1 MGPLTIL
8 GAVSAIMGLVQ
19 IMFPNF
25 ILKLKPLG
33 IKSSKQIKQGGYITL
48 PLGVIV
54 IIFDSIVIK

>member
-8 GAVSAIMGLVQ
+8 GAVSASMGLVQ
-19 IMFPNF
+19 IMFTEF
-25 ILKLKPLG
+25 VLKLKPLG
-33 IKSSKQIKQGGYITL
+33 INSSKQIKQGGYITL

>member
-19 IMFPNF
+19 IMFPKF
-25 ILKLKPLG
+25 ILKLQSLG
-33 IKSSKQIKQGGYITL
+33 IKSSKQFKQGGYITL

-54 IIFDSIVIK
+54 IIFDSIVLK

>member
-8 GAVSAIMGLVQ
+8 GAVSASMGLVQ
-19 IMFPNF
+19 IMFPKF

-33 IKSSKQIKQGGYITL
+33 IKNSEQIKQGGYITL